1 MHHTKVN
8 TTEIRIVHEYVDND
22 KDTAN
27 VNHLLITCVKRE
39 VGVSPL
45 FFYVVMAIDVY
56 VKNDRELFTQ
66 SWGNPNLTQ
75 LNKKEILH
83 DRPLIYP
90 KSALNTTSYISI
102 RS

>member
-45 FFYVVMAIDVY
+45 FFLRCDGYRCVCQERQRAIHPELGKSEPY
-56 VKNDRELFTQ
+56 PVKQKR
-66 SWGNPNLTQ
+66 NLT
-75 LNKKEILH
+75 
-83 DRPLIYP
+83 
-90 KSALNTTSYISI
+90 
-102 RS
+102 